1 MSGIE
6 GSGKIKA
13 LMAKCREQ
21 APTEFA
27 GIQVAQTED
36 FKELTRTLQ
45 MVKQNNYKRLLL
57 MC

>member
-36 FKELTRTLQ
+36 FK
-45 MVKQNNYKRLLL
+45 N
-57 MC
+57 

>member
-27 GIQVAQTED
+27 R
-36 FKELTRTLQ
+36 FKLL
-45 MVKQNNYKRLLL
+45 KRKILKN
-57 MC
+57 

>member
-1 MSGIE
+1 MS
-6 GSGKIKA
+6 
-13 LMAKCREQ
+13 EQ